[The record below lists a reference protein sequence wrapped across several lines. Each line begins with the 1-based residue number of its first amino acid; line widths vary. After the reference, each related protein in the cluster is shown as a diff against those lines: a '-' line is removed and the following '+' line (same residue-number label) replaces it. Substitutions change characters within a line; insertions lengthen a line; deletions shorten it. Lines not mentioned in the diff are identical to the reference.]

1 MRLIVA
7 AFACLIALTGCA
19 ALNPKQLTMAER
31 LEAIPRDHLPLEKPV
46 TIRWN
51 QYQVPFIDAETNR
64 DLAFSMGM
72 VHAHLRLGQIRML
85 KQLVQGR
92 LSEMAGPL
100 AHDADFSLRIVDIA
114 KAAPEIVDRLSPDSR
129 AMLQAFV
136 DGINYYQSH
145 MTVPPS
151 EFSLLGI
158 DPEPFTTAD
167 LVAIGRLGGIDV
179 NWQVYLD
186 MIRLR
191 DRPDWQRIWAR
202 ALKAGAGPVQSF
214 GERGSIMGLLNDMV
228 RGSARWG
235 SNALVV
241 APGKSATGSALIA
254 GDPHLGLS
262 VPNLWLLAGMRS
274 PGFTGVGLMVPGLPV
289 IAEGRSFDLAWAGTN
304 MRAANS
310 DLYDIS
316 SVRDPSISSR
326 ETLIKTRFWFD
337 ITRRLRT
344 SRFGSI
350 ISDSPLLGSRP
361 GETLALNWIGYQPTD
376 EVGSLFKVMSS
387 KSATEFHNALTG
399 FAVSPQNFLCADA
412 KGNICHVL
420 ATVLPKRPGA
430 EPRSVVLDASDS
442 ANEWRDFAD
451 ARTLPYLLNP
461 PERFLV
467 SANNRP
473 AVTPSYPISYF
484 YSADERV
491 RRMQDIL
498 SAKEKITIDDLKTLQ
513 RDTLSL
519 DSREIAE
526 GLVRLIESVPE
537 ARAADPAF
545 LARLKSFDGDY
556 RADASGPVAFETLLY
571 YLVPSTYG
579 AASPAELPDPY
590 SDLRQMRGFLVAD
603 IEALAPQ
610 QKADLLVRSIHSA
623 ASDAKKF
630 PAWGDMHRLRIE
642 HWFSNM
648 PIVGQ
653 YFVYGDYPVGG
664 SRETV
669 MKSAHGLT
677 HGKEGA
683 SYGSQARFVSDLGDP
698 DSSEFALV
706 GGNDG
711 WLGSAN
717 ALDQIPLWRSGRYIK
732 MPLTPKGVEREFPVV
747 MRLMPQ

>member
-1 MRLIVA
+1 V
-7 AFACLIALTGCA
+7 CVIALAGCA
-19 ALNPKQLTMAER
+19 ALDPKHVTMAER
-31 LEAIPRDHLPLEKPV
+31 LESIPRTGLPLEKPV

-51 QYQVPFIDAETNR
+51 QYQVPFVEAETNH
-64 DLAFSMGM
+64 DLAFAMGM

-100 AHDADFSLRIVDIA
+100 AHDADFSLRIVDIG
-114 KAAPEIVDRLSPDSR
+114 KAAPEIVERLSPESR
-129 AMLQAFV
+129 SMLQSFV

-145 MTVPPS
+145 MKVPPP

-158 DPEPFTTAD
+158 DPEPFTAAD

-202 ALKAGAGPVQSF
+202 ALQTGGGPVPAF
-214 GERGSIMGLLNDMV
+214 GQRGTIMGFLNDMV

-241 APGKSATGSALIA
+241 APEKSATGSALIA

-262 VPNLWLLAGMRS
+262 IPNIWLLAGMRS

-289 IAEGRSFDLAWAGTN
+289 IAEGRTFDIAWAGTN

-310 DLYDIS
+310 DLYDIT
-316 SVRDPSISSR
+316 SVRDPSIRSR
-326 ETLIKTRFWFD
+326 ETLIKTRLWFD

-361 GETLALNWIGYQPTD
+361 GEMLALNWIGYQPTD
-376 EVGSLFKVMSS
+376 EVGSLFKVMRS
-387 KSATEFHNALTG
+387 KNAGEFHDALAG

-420 ATVLPKRPGA
+420 ATVVPKRSDT
-430 EPRSVVLDASDS
+430 EPRSVVLDASDA
-442 ANEWRDFAD
+442 ANEWHDFAD
-451 ARTLPYLLNP
+451 ARTLPYALNP
-461 PERFLV
+461 PEGFLV

-473 AVTPSYPISYF
+473 TTTTPYPISYF

-498 SAKEKITIDDLKTLQ
+498 RQKNKITINDLKSLQ

-526 GLVRLIESVPE
+526 GLVRLIDSVPE

-545 LARLKSFDGDY
+545 LARLRAFDGDY
-556 RADASGPVAFETLLY
+556 RVDASGPVAFETLLY
-571 YLVPSTYG
+571 YLVPATYG

-590 SDLRQMRGFLVAD
+590 SDLRQMKGFLVTD
-603 IEALAPQ
+603 IEALEPK
-610 QKADLLVRSIHSA
+610 QKADLLVRSIKSA
-623 ASDAKKF
+623 AADARKY

-648 PIVGQ
+648 PLVGQ

-677 HGKEGA
+677 RDKEAA

-717 ALDQIPLWRSGRYIK
+717 ALDQIPLWRSGQYIK
-732 MPLTPKGVEREFPVV
+732 MPLTPPSVMREFPIVT
-747 MRLMPQ
+747 RLTPQ